1 MRLTQFGT
9 YTFPLFNKRD
19 LVSQGDSSGALL
31 ALTGGE
37 VYDGYQDD
45 QAPEA
50 STDLVTSFEI
60 IEATAAAVQTQYDLI
75 RALRGKVLKLWAHF
89 PDGTDRWVTA
99 RLAKVKMER
108 RREYIFYQPVELTFE
123 VARPGWN
130 GTGRGPTWALDAGEI
145 LDSGLF
151 LDYDDVITLDGSP
164 KSATIANGGNRM
176 QNEIILVFRAAGNPI
191 SAITFKCGP
200 VDWTFSG
207 TVAAGKTLTVDCRTR
222 SIRNDGVDAY
232 NLLTLNAGHTVSD
245 WCQLEPG
252 NNAATIT
259 YTCAGN
265 ATTLDLAYYD
275 GWE

>member
-19 LVSQGDSSGALL
+19 VVSQGDSSGALI

-37 VYDGYQDD
+37 VYDGYQGD

-60 IEATAAAVQTQYDLI
+60 IASTATAVQTQRDAI
-75 RALRGKVLKLWAHF
+75 RALRGTYARLWAHF
-89 PDGTDRWVTA
+89 PDNTDRWVWA
-99 RLAKVKMER
+99 RLAKPKMER
-108 RREYIFYQPVELTFE
+108 RWEYVYYQPVELTFE

-130 GTGRGPTWALDAGEI
+130 GGGHGPSWALDAGEY

-151 LDYDDVITLDGSP
+151 LDYDDVITLDGTP
-164 KSATIANGGNRM
+164 KSATIVNGGNRM
-176 QNEIILVFRAAGNPI
+176 QNEIILVVRAAGNPI
-191 SAITFKCGP
+191 DTIRFVCGP
-200 VDWTFSG
+200 CDWTFNG
-207 TVAAGKTLTVDCRTR
+207 TVAAGKTLTIDCRTR

-232 NLLTLNAGHTVSD
+232 TLLDLNAGQTVAD

-259 YTCAGN
+259 YNCAGN
-265 ATTLDLAYYD
+265 ATRVDLAYYD

>member
-19 LVSQGDSSGALL
+19 VVSQGDSSGALM

-37 VYDGYQDD
+37 VYDGYRDD

-50 STDLVTSFEI
+50 STDLTTAFEI
-60 IEATAAAVQTQYDLI
+60 IESTSAAVQTQYDLI
-75 RALRGKVLKLWAHF
+75 RAMRGKSLKLWAHF
-89 PDGTDRWVTA
+89 PDGTDRWVMA
-99 RLAKVKMER
+99 RLAKTKMER
-108 RREYIFYQPVELTFE
+108 RRDYVFYQPVELTFE

-130 GTGRGPTWALDAGEI
+130 GTGHGPTWALDAGEY

-151 LDYDDVITLDGSP
+151 LDYADVITLDGTP
-164 KSATIANGGNRM
+164 KSATIVNGGNRM

-191 SAITFKCGP
+191 DTIRFVCGS
-200 VDWTFSG
+200 VDWTFNG
-207 TVAAGKTLTVDCRTR
+207 TVAAGKVLTIDCRTR
-222 SIRNDGVDAY
+222 SVRNDGVDAY
-232 NLLTLNAGHTVSD
+232 TLLDLNAGQTVAD

-252 NNAATIT
+252 NNSATIT
-259 YTCAGN
+259 YNCAGN
-265 ATTLDLAYYD
+265 ATRLDLAYYD